1 MKDREKAG
9 SRQKSEVGSQETEV
23 KTFKL
28 KRSREQAEVE
38 FVVKGLERE
47 AGSRKS
53 GVRDGSREL

>member
-38 FVVKGLERE
+38 FIVKGLERG
-47 AGSRKS
+47 AGSRK
-53 GVRDGSREL
+53 